1 MGIKKFYQFIN
12 KRAPKAVSLHPDLKS
27 VFEGHEPA
35 NSAHKVAIDASN
47 IMYKFLASTQHL
59 RKGTRKNRI
68 PKSKR
73 TLTQPTS
80 KRLGINTGH
89 VMGIIYKSLNMLESG
104 VTPVWVFDGE
114 PLNLKN
120 EEIQQRL
127 NLKQFN

>member
-35 NSAHKVAIDASN
+35 NSTHKVAIDASN